1 MQVTR
6 TKPVLGMMAVLISAA
21 LVTGCASW
29 WSQDKD
35 SIARNEHMRMLEMQ
49 KSAEAARASMNTPK
63 ELPEPDAR
71 GLEQLGDNYVRQGNV
86 AMAFVQYEKALDKDP
101 KLESAKV
108 KKGYLFLSRGMDDDA
123 LKVFE
128 DVLSRDPQNALA
140 LEGRGRVRMS
150 KNNPDAAIADFD
162 KALAVDPQL
171 WQVYALR
178 GLIFDRRK
186 EYDRAIGDYEKAIA
200 IKSDSSLLYNNL
212 GMAYFLK
219 GDNKKAADAYAR
231 AIKLDF
237 NNRRAY
243 NNLGLVLFKMGFY
256 SEALLS
262 FKQGG
267 DTAAAYNNMG
277 CLYLAEKKYDKA
289 IEAFEQAI
297 TLKPQ
302 YYAKAQENMVKARA
316 GLASLQAAPTQ

>member
-1 MQVTR
+1 MQTIRTR
-6 TKPVLGMMAVLISAA
+6 PLLGMMAVLISAA

-35 SIARNEHMRMLEMQ
+35 SIARNEHMRMLDMQ
-49 KSAEAARASMNTPK
+49 KNAEAAKAAMDAPK
-63 ELPEPDAR
+63 ELPELDAR

-86 AMAFVQYEKALDKDP
+86 AMAFVQYEKALAKDP
-101 KLESAKV
+101 KLESAKA

-123 LKVFE
+123 LRVFD
-128 DVLSRDPQNALA
+128 DVLSRDPKNTLA

-150 KNNPDAAIADFD
+150 KNDPDAAIADFD
-162 KALAVDPQL
+162 KALAVDPKL

-178 GLIFDRRK
+178 GLIYDRRK

-219 GDNKKAADAYAR
+219 EDNKKAADAYSQ

-243 NNLGLVLFKMGFY
+243 NNLGMVLFKMGYY

-267 DTAAAYNNMG
+267 DAAGAYNNMG

-289 IEAFEQAI
+289 IEAFEKAI
-297 TLKPQ
+297 ALKPQ
-302 YYAKAQENMVKARA
+302 YYAKAQENISKAKA
-316 GLASLQAAPTQ
+316 ALQTTPTQ